1 MPSTADLL
9 PLAVAI
15 PLLGAAVLAVAGRW
29 LPRLGCDVLA
39 TSVALADVLCLALLW
54 ARTGDGRAVSWL
66 GGWRPHDGQSVGI
79 VLVADRLGSGLA
91 LLAALLVL
99 AVIVYAWRYFDE
111 PSGENTGTFPALV
124 LLFEAGMCGFALT
137 GDLFDAFVFFELMGA
152 IAYALTGYRI
162 EDPRPLHGALTFGI
176 VNSLAAYCS
185 LLGIG
190 LLYARTGQLGL
201 AQLGRDLAGHHR
213 DALVVCAF
221 VLVLTGPL
229 VKAAMAPFHFWL
241 PDAHA
246 VAPTP
251 VCMLLSGVMVELG
264 VYGVARIYWTVF
276 SGPGGIPHAAFRS
289 TLLATGVLT
298 ALLGATMCWQQRHL
312 KRLLAF
318 STVGHVGLFL
328 IGVAILTP
336 AGLAGTAVYVAGH
349 AGAKA
354 ALFGL
359 TGILLDRYG
368 SVDEHGLHG
377 RARELAL
384 PGALFLAGGL
394 ALAGLPPFGTG
405 LGKAL
410 SEDAA
415 GHEAMWLPAVY
426 VLVSAVTGGA
436 VLRAGLRVFYGLG
449 PRPAEREDEPET
461 TGEGEEPE
469 IRGPSRILPAPMV
482 VVPAVLLLGCLAVG
496 LVPALGRS
504 LAQAATLF
512 TDRAGYVAEVLES
525 GAGPLR
531 LPAPP
536 AEWTV
541 PGVLLGLLS
550 AALAAAMAAS
560 AVLAPGR
567 RAADPRSVV
576 ALVGHRVV
584 GPVRRLHSGLLGD
597 YVTWLAVGIAALIVA
612 VAAQSV
618 HRDTIQVPGAGGS
631 GEPAPRAP
639 GTPGQPPGT
648 GEPS

>member
-15 PLLGAAVLAVAGRW
+15 PLLGAAVLAVVGRW

-39 TSVALADVLCLALLW
+39 TAIAVADVLCLTLLW
-54 ARTGDGRAVSWL
+54 VRTGDGRAVSWL
-66 GGWRPHDGQSVGI
+66 GGWEPLDGQSVGI
-79 VLVADRLGSGLA
+79 VLVADRLGGGLA

-111 PSGENTGTFPALV
+111 PSGEHTGTFPALI

-152 IAYALTGYRI
+152 TAYALTGYRI

-190 LLYARTGQLGL
+190 LLYARAGQLGL
-201 AQLGRDLAGHHR
+201 AQLGRELAGRHR

-276 SGPGGIPHAAFRS
+276 SGPGGVPQDAFRS
-289 TLLATGVLT
+289 TLLAAGVLT

-328 IGVAILTP
+328 IGVAVLTP
-336 AGLAGTAVYVAGH
+336 AGLSGTALYAAGH

-359 TGILLDRYG
+359 TGVLLDRYG
-368 SVDEHGLHG
+368 SVDEHGLYG
-377 RARELAL
+377 RARELVL
-384 PGALFLAGGL
+384 PGALFLVGGL

-410 SEDAA
+410 SEEAV
-415 GHEAMWLPAVY
+415 GHEVGWLPAVY

-436 VLRAGLRVFYGLG
+436 VLRAGLRVFLGLG
-449 PRPAEREDEPET
+449 PRPTEREGEPET

-469 IRGPSRILPAPMV
+469 IRGPARALPAPMV
-482 VVPAVLLLGCLAVG
+482 VVPAALLLGCLAVG
-496 LVPALGRS
+496 LTPALGRS
-504 LAQAATLF
+504 LAAAAVLF
-512 TDRAGYVAEVLES
+512 TDQAGYAAAALDL
-525 GAGPLR
+525 GAPSSR
-531 LPAPP
+531 PTPP
-536 AEWTV
+536 PSEWTV
-541 PGVLLGLLS
+541 PGLLLGLLS
-550 AALAAAMAAS
+550 AALAAALAAG
-560 AVLAPGR
+560 AVLAPER
-567 RAADPRSVV
+567 RAGRPRRLAAVISR
-576 ALVGHRVV
+576 RVV
-584 GPVRRLHSGLLGD
+584 LPVRRLHSGLLGD
-597 YVTWLAVGIAALIVA
+597 YVTWLAVGIAALIIA
-612 VAAQSV
+612 VAAQS
-618 HRDTIQVPGAGGS
+618 
-631 GEPAPRAP
+631 
-639 GTPGQPPGT
+639 
-648 GEPS
+648 